1 MTKSNENS
9 TKTTGIGNLAPTRP
23 LSSESLSSLEHSDKY
38 DASTVEGRVCALSDA
53 LGSAAALARAA
64 GVSEGLVR
72 KWRKGASEPKLSD
85 LLVAAQRTGVSA
97 VWLALGVGSP
107 AGGSGQI
114 TPAVAG
120 YTWQKSGADDARESV
135 KEILAEYVSGERN
148 GMPAIPELT
157 DYVALA
163 RAVKIVEA
171 VSGKPAS
178 STPLGELA
186 AKIEGVY
193 RRLIEVSDS

>member
-1 MTKSNENS
+1 MTKTNEKP
-9 TKTTGIGNLAPTRP
+9 TKTEANGNLALTRP

-38 DASTVEGRVCALSDA
+38 DTGAIKGRVCALSDA
-53 LGSAAALARAA
+53 LGSAAALARAS

-85 LLVAAQRTGVSA
+85 LLAAAQRTGVSA
-97 VWLALGVGSP
+97 AWLVLGMGSP
-107 AGGSGQI
+107 AGGSSQI

-120 YTWQKSGADDARESV
+120 YTWEKSGADDARESI

-186 AKIEGVY
+186 VKIEGVY